1 MSGSGG
7 LSTGGSTGGV
17 ASGGA
22 SSGGAAS
29 GGAGSGGG
37 GSGGEG
43 SGGAGGPDPN
53 FHLFLLIGQSNMAG
67 APAPENSDKTENPNI
82 LVLGYNNCQNL
93 GRTYNE
99 WDVASPPLHDC
110 YGGVGPGD
118 YFAKTVAAAYPAA
131 KIGLIPCAIP
141 GVDIDFFRK
150 NVVSSRR
157 GEFQIPPDN
166 HWDGAYDWVME
177 RAQLAQQEGVIRG
190 ILFHQGES
198 NPGQSDW
205 PGKVKEIVT
214 DLRADLN
221 LGNVPFLAGEL
232 LHSCQCSNHNPLIA
246 QLPGMIE
253 EAYVISASGLAAQDQ
268 FHFNLAAQRTFG
280 QRYAETFLEVFDP

>member
-1 MSGSGG
+1 VMNASGG
-7 LSTGGSTGGV
+7 QASGGASGG
-17 ASGGA
+17 AATGGA
-22 SSGGAAS
+22 SSGGAGT
-29 GGAGSGGG
+29 GGDGSGGL
-37 GSGGEG
+37 GSGGT
-43 SGGAGGPDPN
+43 GGVDPN

-67 APAPENSDKTENPNI
+67 APTPDASDKVENPNI
-82 LVLGYNNCQNL
+82 QVLGYQNCQNL

-110 YGGVGPGD
+110 YGGLGPGD
-118 YFAKTVAAAYPAA
+118 NFAKTVAAEYPEA

-150 NVVSSRR
+150 GVVSSRR
-157 GEFQIPPDN
+157 NEFQIPPDN

-205 PGKVKEIVT
+205 PGKVKEIVEDLRT
-214 DLRADLN
+214 DLS
-221 LGNVPFLAGEL
+221 LGEVPFLVGEL
-232 LHSCQCSNHNPLIA
+232 LHSCSCGSTHNPLIA
-246 QLPGMIE
+246 QLPGMISE
-253 EAYVISASGLAAQDQ
+253 TYVISASGLAGQDQ
-268 FHFNLAAQRTFG
+268 YHFNLAGQRTLG
-280 QRYAETFLEVFDP
+280 QRYAEAFLAVFNP

>member
-1 MSGSGG
+1 
-7 LSTGGSTGGV
+7 
-17 ASGGA
+17 
-22 SSGGAAS
+22 
-29 GGAGSGGG
+29 
-37 GSGGEG
+37 
-43 SGGAGGPDPN
+43 
-53 FHLFLLIGQSNMAG
+53 
-67 APAPENSDKTENPNI
+67 
-82 LVLGYNNCQNL
+82 
-93 GRTYNE
+93 
-99 WDVASPPLHDC
+99 
-110 YGGVGPGD
+110 
-118 YFAKTVAAAYPAA
+118 
-131 KIGLIPCAIP
+131 
-141 GVDIDFFRK
+141 
-150 NVVSSRR
+150 
-157 GEFQIPPDN
+157 DN